1 MKKVFVLLIL
11 CVSLFKVS
19 FATHQRAAEI
29 TYRHLQGLTFEFT
42 ITMYTRT
49 SSPADDTRTFMPIFW
64 GDESGSEIERIEW
77 YEIPGVPDV
86 SYNLYKGTHTF
97 PAPGTYVISVE
108 DPNRNGGVVNIPNS
122 INVPMF
128 IQSSVVI
135 NPFLGVNNS
144 VQLLTP
150 PIDQGCVGQRYIHNP
165 GAYDPDGD
173 SLAFKL
179 VPCKGAGGYDIPGY
193 TYPKTQPGGYFG
205 IDSVSGDLLWET
217 PVLQG
222 EYNVA
227 FVVEEWRH
235 GILVGT
241 VRRDMQIEIVACD
254 HVPPE
259 IYTITDTCVVA
270 GDFLQFDA
278 AAVDPDGTAV
288 TLTAYGGPFE
298 QTENPAYLDPDP
310 AVGIDTAKT
319 TFNWPTNCSH
329 VRLEPFT
336 VVFKAQD
343 KGLPVPLVN
352 FKTVFVSVNAP
363 APENL
368 QAEALGNGVNL
379 NWEKS
384 PCENAIG
391 YRIYRRS
398 GESGWEPGICE
409 TGVPAYTGYIQ
420 IAEVNGVNTL
430 TFRDDNLGVGL
441 VHGINYC
448 YRVTAFFIDDAES
461 IASNE
466 ACAYLKRDVPIITHV
481 SNDST
486 AFVKGNALVIWSKP
500 TELDTLQYPGPYK
513 YVLYRNNGLVWN
525 TPVEVAD
532 FQGLNDTI
540 FLDESINMNTNDKPY
555 SYRVDLESLT
565 VGFIGSSQKASA
577 VFIRTM
583 PSDQEIILEWF
594 PDVPWQNDQFIIY
607 RKSPGED
614 TYDSL
619 DITNIALYRDTGLEN
634 GKTYCYIVKAIGHY
648 SLPGLVDPLINFS
661 QIACQDPTDNVPP
674 CQPVLTIETN
684 CEEVTNILTWTLPY
698 DSCKQDVA
706 EYQVF
711 YAPSKGEPLDLIET
725 IINPYDTTFSHAN
738 LTNVVGCYA
747 VTAIDSVGNVSDTS
761 NIVCVNYDACPPY
774 ELPNVFTPN
783 GDSYND
789 LFVPITDVS
798 GNPKANV
805 DRVDMSIF
813 NRWGKIMYTTTDPQI
828 NWDGKNQNNNED
840 CADGVYFYVCEVYII
855 TLTGEE
861 SFTLKGSVSIY
872 RGE

>member
-1 MKKVFVLLIL
+1 MKKVFLSLLLIIFIINF
-11 CVSLFKVS
+11 SY
-19 FATHQRAAEI
+19 ATHQRAAEI

-49 SSPADDTRTFMPIFW
+49 SSPADDTRTYMPIKW
-64 GDESGSEIERIEW
+64 GDETSSELERIEW
-77 YEIPGVPDV
+77 YEIPGVKDI
-86 SYNLYKGTHTF
+86 SYNLYRGTHTF
-97 PAPGTYVISVE
+97 PAPGSYKMSVE

-122 INVPMF
+122 INVPMY
-128 IQSSVVI
+128 IESTIVI
-135 NPFLGVNNS
+135 NPFLGINNS

-173 SLAFKL
+173 SLSFKL
-179 VPCKGAGGYDIPGY
+179 VDCKGAGGFDIPGY
-193 TYPKTQPGGYFG
+193 SYPKTQPGGYFG
-205 IDSVSGDLLWET
+205 IDSISGDLLWET

-235 GILVGT
+235 GILIGT

-259 IYTITDTCVVA
+259 IYTISEACVVA

-278 AAVDPDGTAV
+278 IAVDPDGTPV
-288 TLTAYGGPFE
+288 TITAFGGPFE
-298 QTENPAYLDPDP
+298 QSENAAYIDPDP
-310 AVGIDTAKT
+310 GVGVDTART

-343 KGLPVPLVN
+343 QGLPVSLVN
-352 FKTVFVSVNAP
+352 FKTVFIKVNAP
-363 APENL
+363 APDNL
-368 QAEALGNGVNL
+368 NAIALGNGVNL
-379 NWEKS
+379 SWETS

-391 YRIYRRS
+391 YKIYRRS
-398 GESGWEPGICE
+398 GESGWTPGECE
-409 TGVPAYTGYIQ
+409 TGVPIYTGFQQ
-420 IAEVNGVNTL
+420 IGTVEGVNTL
-430 TFRDDNLGVGL
+430 TFRDDNFGVGL
-441 VHGINYC
+441 VNGINYC

-486 AFVKGNALVIWSKP
+486 NLIAGNAVVIWSKP
-500 TELDTLQYPGPYK
+500 TELDTVQYPGPYK
-513 YVLYRNNGLVWN
+513 YVLYRNNGLSWD
-525 TPVEVAD
+525 TPVKVEE

-540 FLDESINMNTNDKPY
+540 YLDKDINMNTNDQAY

-565 VGFIGSSQKASA
+565 VGFIGSSQRASA
-577 VFIRTM
+577 VFIETE
-583 PSDQEIILEWF
+583 PADQEINLAWF
-594 PDVPWQNDQFIIY
+594 PVVPWENEQFIIY
-607 RKSPGED
+607 RKSPEE
-614 TYDSL
+614 TEYDSL
-619 DITNIALYRDTGLEN
+619 DITNIPLYRDQGLEN
-634 GKTYCYIVKAIGHY
+634 GKTYCYVIKSIGHY
-648 SLPGLVDPLINFS
+648 SLPGLFDPLINYS
-661 QIACQDPTDNVPP
+661 QIVCEVPIDNVPP
-674 CQPVLTIETN
+674 CQPVLTVETN
-684 CEEVTNILTWTLPY
+684 CEDVSNFLTWTLPY

-711 YAPSKGEPLDLIET
+711 YTPSEGQPFELIET
-725 IINPYDTTFSHAN
+725 ISNPFDTTYLHNDIS
-738 LTNVVGCYA
+738 NVVGCYA
-747 VTAIDSVGNVSDTS
+747 VTAIDTVGNVSDTS

-783 GDSYND
+783 NDSFND
-789 LFVPITDVS
+789 LFVPMTDVS

-805 DRVDMSIF
+805 DRVDMTIF
-813 NRWGKIMYTTTDPQI
+813 NRWGKIMYTTDDPQI

-840 CADGVYFYVCEVYII
+840 CSDGVYFYVCEVYIV
-855 TLTGEE
+855 TLEGEE
-861 SFTLKGSVSIY
+861 SFTLKGSVTIF
-872 RGE
+872 RGK